1 MLLLYLAAKNNQEP
15 NLQNNFGFL
24 QKTIAFSRKA
34 PQSTAYKNPR
44 PPKEDGDFKKLSR

>member
-15 NLQNNFGFL
+15 NLQNNFDFDA
-24 QKTIAFSRKA
+24 KTIAFSQKA

-44 PPKEDGDFKKLSR
+44 PPQEDGDFKET